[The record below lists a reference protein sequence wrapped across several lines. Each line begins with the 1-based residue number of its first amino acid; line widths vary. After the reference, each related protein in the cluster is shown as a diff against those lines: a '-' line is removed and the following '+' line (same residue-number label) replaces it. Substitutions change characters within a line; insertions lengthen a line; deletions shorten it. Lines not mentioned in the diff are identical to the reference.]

1 MSINKIIL
9 DHLTND
15 EVEDKVIKGLN
26 KSIDIPLINEKSEE
40 KIARAVWQV
49 GKDVLRKVLNA

>member
-15 EVEDKVIKGLN
+15 EVEDKVIRGLN
-26 KSIDIPLINEKSEE
+26 KSIDIRFINEKSEE

-49 GKDVLRKVLNA
+49 VKDVLRKVLNA

>member
-15 EVEDKVIKGLN
+15 QVEDKVINGLN
-26 KSIDIPLINEKSEE
+26 KSIDIPFINEKSEE

-49 GKDVLRKVLNA
+49 VKDVLRKVLNA